1 MPLTDEQKA
10 VVYADQGMFV
20 VLAGP
25 GSGKTRTII
34 EKITHLFNDKVI
46 PEPFGL
52 LAITFTN
59 AAANEMRS
67 RLRTSGFRQWDQV
80 FIGTFHSFCHYLLS
94 CYGSDVGVRED
105 FDVVDSQTQD
115 NIINEILRDYPH
127 LSLSN
132 IKNTIEGL
140 KRQGIYPGIKD
151 ERIAPE
157 LRAIYS
163 AYQTSLMEDNLV
175 DFGDLIFFAI
185 RLLEESVLTKRIFTS
200 HFHHI
205 LVDEFQDTDH
215 QQLELIKILA
225 ERATSVSIV
234 ADDDQSIFGWRGAD
248 RRNVEAIAK
257 HLGAKRLQLGINFRS
272 DQVIVEAAEYVIQQ
286 DADRTTKSITASSKD
301 RGHLYYGL
309 FADPSEEANNVG
321 SQIVEIRDQGTVD
334 DLGQIAIIAR
344 ARRRVEPVIEYLD
357 SMSINWFDRSRL
369 NFIDAWDALLA
380 IATLNLAIAPES
392 TDGLFNVMSTIE
404 DAGLAY
410 QLSVQD
416 ALDVA
421 LDLKSNIVENIVE
434 QPSLT
439 NIDEILEISG
449 FWRLLEQVSWSS
461 TEQKNRKENVTMMV
475 EDLIRIAEQS
485 NFSLIKS
492 LDHLAGLGAIQIMT
506 GQGAKGREFDHVFFI
521 GLEEGVIPDYRAE
534 NEDEI
539 AEERRIFYV
548 GLTRARRAVYLSS
561 VLERIMP
568 WGEMRTQQQSRFIFQ
583 IPDEFIE
590 VFP

>member
-1 MPLTDEQKA
+1 MPLTDEQHA
-10 VVYADQGMFV
+10 VVYANQGNFV

-34 EKITHLFNDKVI
+34 EKITHLFADKVI

-67 RLRTSGFRQWDQV
+67 RLRTTGFSQWDQV

-105 FDVVDSQTQD
+105 FDVVDPQTLE
-115 NIINEILRDYPH
+115 NILKETLRDYPH
-127 LSLSN
+127 LLLSN
-132 IKNTIEGL
+132 IKWTIEGL
-140 KRQGIYPGIKD
+140 KRQGIYPNIND
-151 ERIAPE
+151 ERIASE

-163 AYQTSLMEDNLV
+163 AYQTSLMEQNLV

-185 RLLEESVLTKRIFTS
+185 HLLEESMLTKRIFTD

-205 LVDEFQDTDH
+205 LVDEFQDTDP

-234 ADDDQSIFGWRGAD
+234 ADDDQSIYGWRDAD
-248 RRNVEAIAK
+248 RRNVEAIAE
-257 HLGAKRLQLGINFRS
+257 HLGAERLQLGINFRS

-286 DADRTTKSITASSKD
+286 DTDRTPKAITASSKD

-321 SQIVEIRDQGTVD
+321 SQVAELYNRGVVD
-334 DLGQIAIIAR
+334 DLGQIAIIVR
-344 ARRRVEPVIEYLD
+344 ARWRVEPILEYLD
-357 SMSINWFDRSRL
+357 SMSVIWFDRSRL
-369 NFIDAWDALLA
+369 KFNDTWDALLA
-380 IATLNLAIAPES
+380 IAVLRLAIAPES
-392 TDGLFNVMSTIE
+392 TDGLYNMMATIE

-410 QLSVQD
+410 QLAVKD
-416 ALDVA
+416 ALDVT
-421 LDLKSNIVENIVE
+421 LYLKNNIVEKLVE
-434 QPSLT
+434 QPSLD
-439 NIDEILEISG
+439 NIDDIFAISG

-461 TEQKNRKENVTMMV
+461 TEQKNRIENVNKMA
-475 EDLIRIAEQS
+475 ENLIRVAEQS
-485 NFSLIKS
+485 NLSLQES
-492 LDHLAGLGAIQIMT
+492 LDHLAGLGAVQILT
-506 GQGAKGREFDHVFFI
+506 GQGAKGREFDQVFFI
-521 GLEEGVIPDYRAE
+521 GLEEGVIPDRRAD
-534 NEDEI
+534 NEDKI

-548 GLTRARRAVYLSS
+548 SLTRARKAAYLSS
-561 VLERIMP
+561 VSQRP
-568 WGEMRTQQQSRFIFQ
+568 TSWGNMRSQEQSRFISH
-583 IPDEFIE
+583 IPVEFIE
-590 VFP
+590 PFP